1 MRDYSVAYKHNIFP
15 LLNVTKYI
23 AILERQEESITHP
36 SQQEIDL
43 LSALNMDALEIQFA
57 SHQQNLIHQ

>member
-15 LLNVTKYI
+15 LLTVTNYI
-23 AILERQEESITHP
+23 AILERQAESITHP